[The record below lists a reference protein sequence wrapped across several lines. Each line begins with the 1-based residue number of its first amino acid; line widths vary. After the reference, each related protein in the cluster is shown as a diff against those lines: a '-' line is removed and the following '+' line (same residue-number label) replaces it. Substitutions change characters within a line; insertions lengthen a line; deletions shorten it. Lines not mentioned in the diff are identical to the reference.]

1 MSVAERLRK
10 HNLGCNSIAVS
21 VRDPNQNSFDRSQKL
36 PHTTCLYSEISKNA
50 LSLIK
55 RNFDPKEEIYSVT
68 VRAEKLS
75 RLNECTLQQKLFPE
89 PWEANYEKRHSLE
102 ITLDKI
108 RSRYGNRSIGLA
120 SAINN
125 RLI

>member
-1 MSVAERLRK
+1 LNVPGICGLYAGMERVLAEGEEKISAREIGL
-10 HNLGCNSIAVS
+10 A
-21 VRDPNQNSFDRSQKL
+21 QE
-36 PHTTCLYSEISKNA
+36 LYSEISKNA